1 MSMAN
6 GVNGGRNLE
15 LWILRGLIAGLLG
28 WNVQLA
34 LDVAS
39 IKANRFTASDW
50 RVESRILEQRIL
62 RLPPEWVRMDLTD
75 LKERVQRLERK

>member
-1 MSMAN
+1 MAN